1 MDTYL
6 RNRAEMTPWRAIGDF
21 LNGMRA
27 GDAPDSP
34 VLDMI
39 ATTNPRQ
46 RPDAQAALF
55 RCKEKTVGNPV
66 QMFPHAVS
74 VDPGAAV
81 RDPAVARWLDML
93 ERLKPFN
100 AKGQVA
106 GVHRYLSAAG
116 DLGPVA
122 RVVRSLNWTG
132 PVTRAHRDDDTADA
146 ALVRYVSLR
155 HLGIHADRLRLVWLA
170 DVNAAIDWVVTTV
183 LLDGQWLVLDHYHG
197 DIAGDDAYMDAV
209 PYFSLNAEKCCLHW
223 RAEDPDGAETALQRL
238 ASQLRFGRA

>member
-21 LNGMRA
+21 LNGMRPSA
-27 GDAPDSP
+27 DPDTAILDAIGTTDPRRQPADSK
-34 VLDMI
+34 
-39 ATTNPRQ
+39 
-46 RPDAQAALF
+46 ALF
-55 RCKEKTVGNPV
+55 DCKEKTVGNPV
-66 QMFPHAVS
+66 QMFPHAAKL
-74 VDPGAAV
+74 DAGEAV
-81 RDPAVARWLDML
+81 RDPAVARWLDMM

-116 DLGPVA
+116 NLDAVA
-122 RVVRSLNWTG
+122 QVVRSLNWTG
-132 PVTRAHRDDDTADA
+132 PVTRAYRDDDTADA
-146 ALVRYVSLR
+146 ALIRYVSLR
-155 HLGIHADRLRLVWLA
+155 HLGIHVDRLRLVWLTDA
-170 DVNAAIDWVVTTV
+170 AAAIDWVVTTV

-197 DIAGDDAYMDAV
+197 DIAGDDAYMDAT

-223 RAEDPDGAETALQRL
+223 RANDPGGAEMSLQRL